1 MSFPSW
7 QENPSQFHLPPP
19 LLSDI
24 TLASHIHNRP
34 WKHPGNTDT
43 LGLSIM
49 RRTGPSGWI
58 PSSVQFPN
66 LHTHTNMPSN
76 SRSWPPCTLHSLNSL
91 PGDKKKKKH
100 TSASHSGNTIM
111 PLKEDGRVK
120 QSRYYTKDLS
130 GAQPRRRAAA
140 SCSGRL
146 ASRSCDKQQCASVAA
161 RRRGC
166 TYFPRA
172 KHSSLTVTPLA
183 ASTDVGKCTSILG
196 SYSPMTPGWGRGQ
209 RRRLCK

>member
-1 MSFPSW
+1 MTSDHSIHFQRPNKVTRGTWNPVCVWMTDLISANIQARLWLTLVTVASDVVFSLRGPECLFPPGRKTLP
-7 QENPSQFHLPPP
+7 NFIPPP

-91 PGDKKKKKH
+91 PGDKKKKNIH
-100 TSASHSGNTIM
+100 LPPI
-111 PLKEDGRVK
+111 
-120 QSRYYTKDLS
+120 Q
-130 GAQPRRRAAA
+130 
-140 SCSGRL
+140 
-146 ASRSCDKQQCASVAA
+146 
-161 RRRGC
+161 
-166 TYFPRA
+166 
-172 KHSSLTVTPLA
+172 VT
-183 ASTDVGKCTSILG
+183 
-196 SYSPMTPGWGRGQ
+196 Q
-209 RRRLCK
+209 